1 MLHSKLIHPKSI
13 VVVGGSDNIHSP
25 GGRVLKNL
33 IDHQYKGQLF
43 VVNPKQDC
51 VQGVKAYNHI
61 NDIPE
66 VDLAIIAISAKY
78 VFETVKVL
86 TQQKNTKGFIIFS
99 AGFSEKDE
107 NGAQLEKE
115 IVELINEAGGSLL
128 GPNNIGL
135 INQHYTGVFTT
146 PVPKLDE
153 SGVDFI
159 SGSGATAVFIIEASQ
174 SMGLTFS
181 SIYTVGNSAQVGVE
195 EILEYLDDSFKKET
209 SSKVKLL
216 YIESI
221 KNPLK
226 FLKHTASL
234 IRKGC
239 KIAAIKA
246 GSSEAGNRAAS
257 SHTGAIANSDVFI
270 DTLFKKAGIIRCYG
284 RNELITVA
292 GILQQKESEGKNIAI
307 ITHAGG
313 PAVMLTDVLSKNGL
327 KVPHL
332 EGNESEVLL
341 EQLFDGSSVSNP
353 IDFLATGNAE
363 QLGSIIDYCE
373 TASEID
379 AMAVIF
385 GSPGLTTVDDV
396 YAVLDEKIRTSKK
409 PIYAILPSVV
419 NVKNEIQEFIKK
431 GNIAFHDEVLFGNAL
446 AKVYNHTSVRGET
459 KGPDF
464 KNFKEARKLVD
475 GLPDGYM
482 STESA
487 VTLLEYA
494 GVKFATP
501 YNVKN
506 EVELDQVSKSIPY
519 PVVLKVEGPLHKSDV
534 GGVILNISTEAEL
547 HDSFDKLM
555 RIEGATSV
563 IIQPMIKGMELFIGA
578 KKETNYPHVILC
590 GMGGIFVEV
599 LKDISA
605 SMIPVSENVALKMIT
620 DLKAYPIL
628 KGVRGQ
634 SGINIK
640 LFAETIVNISN
651 LLLMVPEIA
660 EIDLNPLM
668 ATAKD
673 LTAVDVRIRLERTDE
688 KLQPNEF
695 NEIA

>member
-1 MLHSKLIHPKSI
+1 MLHSKLIHPESI

-33 IDHQYKGQLF
+33 IDHQFKGQLF
-43 VVNPKQDC
+43 AVNPKQEV
-51 VQGVKAYNHI
+51 VQGFRSYNDI

-66 VDLAIIAISAKY
+66 VDLAIVAIAAKY
-78 VFETVKVL
+78 VYETVKIL

-107 NGAQLEKE
+107 NGAQLEKK

-135 INQHYTGVFTT
+135 INKHYTGVFTT

-153 SGVDFI
+153 KGVDFI
-159 SGSGATAVFIIEASQ
+159 SGSGATAVFIIEAAK

-181 SIYTVGNSAQVGVE
+181 SIYTVGNSAQLGVE
-195 EILEYLDDSFKKET
+195 EVLEYLDQSFEKGS

-257 SHTGAIANSDVFI
+257 SHTGAIANSDVFV

-292 GILQQKESEGKNIAI
+292 GILLQKESEGKNIAI

-327 KVPHL
+327 KIPHL
-332 EGNESEVLL
+332 EGEESEALL
-341 EQLFDGSSVSNP
+341 GQLFDGSSVSNP
-353 IDFLATGNAE
+353 IDFLATGNAQ
-363 QLGSIIDYCE
+363 QLDTIIGYCE
-373 TASEID
+373 NASEID

-385 GSPGLTTVDDV
+385 GSPGLTAVDDV
-396 YAVLDEKIRTSKK
+396 YDVLNEKIKTSKK

-431 GNIAFHDEVLFGNAL
+431 NNIAFHDEVLFGNAL
-446 AKVYNHTSVRGET
+446 ARVYNHTTVRDEA
-459 KGPDF
+459 KEPDF
-464 KNFKEARKLVD
+464 KNFKKARKLID
-475 GLPDGYM
+475 ALPNGYM
-482 STESA
+482 STENA
-487 VTLLEYA
+487 VTLLNHA

-501 YNVKN
+501 FHVQKEEKLNN
-506 EVELDQVSKSIPY
+506 ILKSVNY

-534 GGVILNISTEAEL
+534 GGVILNISDETEL
-547 HDSFDKLM
+547 IDSFRKLM
-555 RIEGATSV
+555 QIEGAVSV
-563 IIQPMIKGMELFIGA
+563 LIQPMLKGMELFIGA

-590 GMGGIFVEV
+590 GLGGIFVEV

-605 SMIPVSENVALKMIT
+605 SMTPVSEQDALKMIT

-628 KGVRGQ
+628 KGIRRQTGV
-634 SGINIK
+634 NIE
-640 LFAETIVNISN
+640 LFAETIVNLSN

-660 EIDLNPLM
+660 ELDLNPLM
-668 ATAKD
+668 ATEKGV
-673 LTAVDVRIRLERTDE
+673 TAVDVRIRLE
-688 KLQPNEF
+688 K
-695 NEIA
+695 

>member
-1 MLHSKLIHPKSI
+1 MLHSKLIHPQSI
-13 VVVGGSDNIHSP
+13 VVIGGSDNIHSP

-33 IDHQYKGQLF
+33 IDHQFKGQLF
-43 VVNPKQDC
+43 AVNPKQEV
-51 VQGVKAYNHI
+51 VQGVRSYNDI

-66 VDLAIIAISAKY
+66 VDLAIIAIAAKY
-78 VFETVKVL
+78 VYETVKVL
-86 TQQKNTKGFIIFS
+86 TRQKNTKGFIIFS

-153 SGVDFI
+153 KGVDFV
-159 SGSGATAVFIIEASQ
+159 SGSGATAVFIIEAAK

-181 SIYTVGNSAQVGVE
+181 SIYTVGNSAQLGVE
-195 EILEYLDDSFKKET
+195 EVLEYLDQSFEKGS

-246 GSSEAGNRAAS
+246 GSSEEGNRAAS
-257 SHTGAIANSDVFI
+257 SHTGAIANSDVFV

-292 GILQQKESEGKNIAI
+292 GVLLQKESEGKNIAI

-327 KVPHL
+327 KIPHL
-332 EGNESEVLL
+332 EGKESEALL
-341 EQLFDGSSVSNP
+341 DQLFDGSSVSNP
-353 IDFLATGNAE
+353 IDFLATGNAQ

-373 TASEID
+373 NASEID

-396 YAVLDEKIRTSKK
+396 YAVLDDKIRMSKK
-409 PIYAILPSVV
+409 PIYAVLPSVV

-431 GNIAFHDEVLFGNAL
+431 NNIAFHDEVLFGNAL
-446 AKVYNHTSVRGET
+446 AKVYNHTSVSDET
-459 KGPDF
+459 KDPDF
-464 KNFKEARKLVD
+464 KNFKETRKLID
-475 GLPDGYM
+475 ALPDGYM
-482 STESA
+482 STEDA
-487 VTLLEYA
+487 VTLLNYA

-501 YNVKN
+501 YHVQN
-506 EVELDQVSKSIPY
+506 EEELNHILKSVNY

-534 GGVILNISTEAEL
+534 GGVILNISNDTDL
-547 HDSFDKLM
+547 FDSFNKLDANRRGSFSFDPADGKRNGIIHRGKKGNQLSSCHFM
-555 RIEGATSV
+555 RTGRY
-563 IIQPMIKGMELFIGA
+563 F
-578 KKETNYPHVILC
+578 C
-590 GMGGIFVEV
+590 GSTKRCKCFDDPCF
-599 LKDISA
+599 K
-605 SMIPVSENVALKMIT
+605 
-620 DLKAYPIL
+620 
-628 KGVRGQ
+628 
-634 SGINIK
+634 
-640 LFAETIVNISN
+640 
-651 LLLMVPEIA
+651 
-660 EIDLNPLM
+660 
-668 ATAKD
+668 
-673 LTAVDVRIRLERTDE
+673 
-688 KLQPNEF
+688 
-695 NEIA
+695 